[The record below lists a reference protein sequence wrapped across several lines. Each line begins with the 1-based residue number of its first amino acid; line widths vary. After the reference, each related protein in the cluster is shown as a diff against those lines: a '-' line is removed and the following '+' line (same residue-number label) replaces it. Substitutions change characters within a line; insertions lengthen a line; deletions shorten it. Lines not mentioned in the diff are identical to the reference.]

1 MYIEDCYY
9 DYLDFFDNNNTD
21 AFPYKDEDFFSQMID
36 FAIIDER
43 IDVAFS
49 LAKIGKKFHP
59 TCISFDIELGKL
71 YLLLDCPEKAYNY
84 IKKKDILDLLD
95 PNIFLIKLL
104 YFIKSEKFQDLFEL
118 LDNIKKQDLNLFK
131 CLIGYIVKNDEI
143 SYYVS
148 SLTIK
153 RKFFSYCLKALPD
166 NLAITKKF
174 IEIEEENSTK
184 ALTICDN
191 FIKRNKKINDF
202 DFLVLADSLYIKNNK
217 FDEANELTN
226 QLNLILL
233 NNDIKDFDTL
243 SILTYHYI
251 MVFLAINENNFEKAK
266 SLYEEAM
273 KYSTRIYS
281 FKEYCVR
288 ACDKLEQHQTIYNL
302 LFVDIE
308 EFKKLQVSL
317 ILYYIHA
324 CYELNKKD
332 EYKEHIRLLNKS
344 RRLRR
349 YFNKPEMR
357 FVKKIILLNTNK
369 ISLSESTFPD
379 NFKLMVQWDENE
391 DQDEQTLFNSIK
403 KFINIFSNNFNLDNI
418 IERFEKK
425 HKDIFDK
432 IDALDDDALIDVTS
446 LFRKD
451 YHKFDNEDII
461 DIADLFKK
469 EDYDKTETDRELLNK
484 PKDNIIKLLSEHL
497 FKNTSDKN

>member
-1 MYIEDCYY
+1 
-9 DYLDFFDNNNTD
+9 L
-21 AFPYKDEDFFSQMID
+21 
-36 FAIIDER
+36 
-43 IDVAFS
+43 S

-59 TCISFDIELGKL
+59 TSTFLDIELGKL
-71 YLLLDCPEKAYNY
+71 YLLLDCPERAYKY

-95 PNIFLIKLL
+95 PDIFLIKLF
-104 YFIKSEKFQDLFEL
+104 YFIKLEKLQDLFEL
-118 LDNIKKQDLNLFK
+118 LDNIKKENLNLFETLLK
-131 CLIGYIVKNDEI
+131 YIVENDKI
-143 SYYVS
+143 SDYFS

-153 RKFFSYCLKALPD
+153 RKFFSYCVKALPD
-166 NLAITKKF
+166 NLVITKKI

-233 NNDIKDFDTL
+233 NNDIKYFDTL

-273 KYSTRIYS
+273 NYTTRIYS

-308 EFKKLQVSL
+308 EFEKLEVRL

-324 CYELNKKD
+324 CYELNKKN
-332 EYKEHIRLLNKS
+332 EYKELIALLNKS
-344 RRLRR
+344 KRLHR
-349 YFNKPEMR
+349 YFNKAEMG
-357 FVKKIILLNTNK
+357 FAKKTILLNTNT

-379 NFKLMVQWDENE
+379 NFTFMVQWDEDEDE
-391 DQDEQTLFNSIK
+391 DQDEQTSFNTIK
-403 KFINIFSNNFNLDNI
+403 KFINIFLNSPKLDNI
-418 IERFEKK
+418 MERFEKK
-425 HKDIFDK
+425 HKGIFDK
-432 IDALDDDALIDVTS
+432 LNALDKDALIDVTS

-451 YHKFDNEDII
+451 NDNKFEDKDII

-484 PKDNIIKLLSEHL
+484 PKDNTIKLLSEDL